1 MKANSSFP
9 HPVLGINKGLLP
21 DLEEDALTIVSIEEQ
36 DDYYVY
42 TFNLKQENK
51 QIKQY
56 IPQFGIR
63 NSS

>member
-42 TFNLKQENK
+42 TFKGCSIN
-51 QIKQY
+51 
-56 IPQFGIR
+56 
-63 NSS
+63 